1 MEKVSTQREVVTAL
15 SVDLV
20 EELYGK
26 QENTEQLLE
35 LMRLEFP
42 EENFTL
48 DDIYDAAML
57 PAEIEDLEILYN
69 QLGY

>member
-1 MEKVSTQREVVTAL
+1 MEKVNTEREVVTAL
-15 SVDLV
+15 SIGLV

-35 LMRLEFP
+35 LIRLEFP
-42 EENFTL
+42 EENFEIN
-48 DDIYDAAML
+48 DIYDAAML
-57 PAEIEDLEILYN
+57 TAEIEDLEVLYN